1 MRRTTLIRPVW
12 LTTVALLA
20 GLAGQPAPALAQAA
34 RDGVPPLLDREL
46 FFGNPEIAGAQ
57 ISPDGRYLAFIK
69 PYEETRNVW
78 VKKIGE
84 PFESATLVTAET
96 ERPIQGYFWSHDS
109 RYILFVQDN
118 AGDENF
124 NVFAVDPSAEPI
136 EGRPAPT
143 ARNLT
148 AAEGV
153 RAFIYDLPRDDPDT
167 LFVGLNDRDAAWH
180 DVYRVTISTGERTLV
195 RQNTEQIAGWV
206 FDNAGALRLAVR
218 TADNGDTEV
227 LRVDGDG
234 LTKVYSC
241 TVFESCGPVRFH
253 KDNQRVYMMTNR
265 GDADL
270 VGLTLFDLATGEETF
285 VESDPEKRVDL
296 GGVFFSDVTGELAL
310 TTYTDDRTRYY
321 FKDPAFEAD
330 FRLLEQKL
338 PGREIGIGSSTRDE
352 RQWIISASADVEPGE
367 TYFFDRASKA
377 LELQYRVREKL
388 PREFLAPMTA
398 VRYPSSDGLEI
409 PAYLTVPKGLEPK
422 NLPVVVVP
430 HGGPWARDIW
440 GYSGLPQFLANRGYA
455 VLQPNF
461 RGSTGY
467 GKRFLNAGNAQWG
480 ELMQDDITWG
490 VKYLV
495 AEGIADPERVGIMG
509 GSYGGYA
516 TLAGLTFTPDVYAA
530 GVSIVGPSNLLTLLE
545 TIPPY
550 WEAARKVFNTR
561 MGDPESPDDKAR
573 LEKQSPLN
581 SADRITTPLMV
592 VQGANDPRVKKAES
606 DQIVIALRDRQ
617 FPVEYLVA
625 PDEGH
630 GFARPENNMAMFAAV
645 ERFLATHLEGR
656 FQDDMPPAIA
666 ARLKEITVDPATVT
680 LAAKIDAASVGAPA
694 PVRPLV
700 AGTSRY
706 DATIAVGGQ
715 SMSLSIVSTVA
726 EEDGAWVV
734 TEAISLPMGSATDT
748 ATLAVDTLQVV
759 KRSVTQGPVTIAL
772 SVDDGKA
779 SGTMTMNGQER
790 PFRID
795 LGGPLYA
802 DGPSANVAIAA
813 LPLAPGYA
821 TTFRTIDLQ
830 RQKAALKQLTV
841 SAVEEVTVPAG
852 TFMAHKVE
860 VTSAE
865 GETGATTLWVTVD
878 APRVVKIAATL
889 PAMGGATMTAE
900 LAKEPGQ

>member
-1 MRRTTLIRPVW
+1 
-12 LTTVALLA
+12 
-20 GLAGQPAPALAQAA
+20 
-34 RDGVPPLLDREL
+34 
-46 FFGNPEIAGAQ
+46 
-57 ISPDGRYLAFIK
+57 
-69 PYEETRNVW
+69 
-78 VKKIGE
+78 
-84 PFESATLVTAET
+84 
-96 ERPIQGYFWSHDS
+96 
-109 RYILFVQDN
+109 
-118 AGDENF
+118 
-124 NVFAVDPSAEPI
+124 
-136 EGRPAPT
+136 
-143 ARNLT
+143 
-148 AAEGV
+148 
-153 RAFIYDLPRDDPDT
+153 
-167 LFVGLNDRDAAWH
+167 
-180 DVYRVTISTGERTLV
+180 
-195 RQNTEQIAGWV
+195 
-206 FDNAGALRLAVR
+206 
-218 TADNGDTEV
+218 
-227 LRVDGDG
+227 
-234 LTKVYSC
+234 
-241 TVFESCGPVRFH
+241 
-253 KDNQRVYMMTNR
+253 
-265 GDADL
+265 
-270 VGLTLFDLATGEETF
+270 
-285 VESDPEKRVDL
+285 
-296 GGVFFSDVTGELAL
+296 
-310 TTYTDDRTRYY
+310 
-321 FKDPAFEAD
+321 
-330 FRLLEQKL
+330 
-338 PGREIGIGSSTRDE
+338 
-352 RQWIISASADVEPGE
+352 
-367 TYFFDRASKA
+367 
-377 LELQYRVREKL
+377 
-388 PREFLAPMTA
+388 
-398 VRYPSSDGLEI
+398 
-409 PAYLTVPKGLEPK
+409 
-422 NLPVVVVP
+422 
-430 HGGPWARDIW
+430 
-440 GYSGLPQFLANRGYA
+440 
-455 VLQPNF
+455 
-461 RGSTGY
+461 
-467 GKRFLNAGNAQWG
+467 
-480 ELMQDDITWG
+480 
-490 VKYLV
+490 
-495 AEGIADPERVGIMG
+495 
-509 GSYGGYA
+509 
-516 TLAGLTFTPDVYAA
+516 
-530 GVSIVGPSNLLTLLE
+530 
-545 TIPPY
+545 
-550 WEAARKVFNTR
+550 
-561 MGDPESPDDKAR
+561 
-573 LEKQSPLN
+573 
-581 SADRITTPLMV
+581 V

-706 DATIAVGGQ
+706 DATIAVGGL

-734 TEAISLPMGSATDT
+734 TEANSLSMGSANDA

-900 LAKEPGQ
+900 LAKEPG